1 MKHMLLT
8 ESQQSV
14 LDRLRSYLAEEA
26 LVHSPAILAGGPGT
40 GKTHLAK
47 LLAQEHDGHYTNIAV
62 DHLDALVRYHSF
74 AKITPEEVARLIIQF
89 CKAQP
94 QRPLFADGIEPI
106 LGAIA
111 FSNRSRPDIL
121 SNFFTAL
128 KRTRDLPV
136 PAIVVLQI
144 SELIPADLL
153 KNTGWW
159 SDPHFYVLKLNAEDK
174 RIIAENLQVMPMT
187 AEKALS
193 ATEIV
198 LSKVLRS
205 T

>member
-1 MKHMLLT
+1 MKHASLT
-8 ESQQSV
+8 GSQQSA
-14 LDRLRSYLAEEA
+14 LGRLRLYLTEEPV
-26 LVHSPAILAGGPGT
+26 VHSPTILAGESGT

-47 LLAQEHDGHYTNIAV
+47 LLAQEHDGYYTNIAV

-74 AKITPEEVARLIIQF
+74 ARITPEEVARLIIQL

-94 QRPLFADGIEPI
+94 QRPLFADGLEPI

-111 FSNRSRPDIL
+111 FNNRSRPDIL

-136 PAIVVLQI
+136 PVIVVLQI
-144 SELIPADLL
+144 SELVPADLL
-153 KNTGWW
+153 KSTGWW
-159 SDPHFYVLKLNAEDK
+159 SDPHFCLLELKVQDK
-174 RIIAENLQVMPMT
+174 RIIAENLQVMPVT
-187 AEKALS
+187 AEKASS
-193 ATEIV
+193 ATAIV